1 MLFPA
6 NTQLERPLGKGA
18 EGRRQAG
25 VPATI
30 QSSLDPGTKALALG
44 LHVGR
49 RGRRACPQYDLQRPP
64 EKGTWP
70 VPAQNLPIWEGV
82 QSFCSFLRWD

>member
-1 MLFPA
+1 MLFPT
-6 NTQLERPLGKGA
+6 NSQLESLLGEGA

-30 QSSLDPGTKALALG
+30 QSSSDPGTKALALG

-49 RGRRACPQYDLQRPP
+49 RGRSAWPQYDLQRPP

-70 VPAQNLPIWEGV
+70 VPA
-82 QSFCSFLRWD
+82 